1 MAHETLAKP
10 DIRGLATVSRVI
22 EGSGHHRRLAAI
34 LVADVV
40 GFSRMVEADEAG
52 TLALLKQRRS
62 EVIEPTVL
70 SHGGRIVKL
79 LGDGVLLEFASA
91 VAAVECA
98 IQLQGK
104 MAEADAG
111 TPGPDRMVLRIGI
124 NLGEVVGEG
133 SDIYG
138 EGVNVAARL
147 EAMAP
152 PGGICLSEKV
162 YTEVRGKVDAVFV
175 DLGPRK
181 LKNITIPVKTFGIT
195 VAGQP
200 DAAGHPE
207 ATAESAPGLP
217 VGPSIAV
224 LPFLN
229 MSGDAAQ
236 DYLADGIT
244 EDITTALSRLRWLFV
259 IARNSAF
266 TYKGRSVDVRQVARE
281 LGVRYVVEGSVRTAA
296 GRIRVTAQLV
306 DAENGKHIWAERYD
320 RALDDIFAVQDD
332 ITGRVVAAIEP
343 HLYAEEGFR
352 AASRSP
358 GSIDAWGLV
367 VRAMGLI
374 NRVGRRQNEEARA
387 LLQRAIEIEPGYARA
402 HALLSWAVW
411 WAALC
416 YWWPDVAEGYRQA
429 AKHAEDAIALDPS
442 EPWARMTLGLSLSTA
457 RHHER
462 ALAELRAV
470 HDLNPSFAL
479 GRTALGWALLRAGRF
494 EEAIA
499 ETGKALRMSPMDS
512 FAGIYTAIHGLALLG
527 ARRFGDALPFLRA
540 SVAAFAEYSGHYNT
554 LISCCGHLGLMQE
567 AQAFIEARNRVGP
580 PIRVGELRRAL
591 AGFAHCDTF
600 VEGLV
605 KAGVPE

>member
-1 MAHETLAKP
+1 MRLWREPTFAA
-10 DIRGLATVSRVI
+10 SQRVFEVT

-34 LVADVV
+34 LMADVV

-52 TLALLKQRRS
+52 TLALLRRRRR
-62 EVIEPTVL
+62 EVIEPLVR

-79 LGDGVLLEFASA
+79 MGDGVLLEFASA

-98 IQLQGK
+98 IRLQSR
-104 MAEADAG
+104 MAEANAG
-111 TPGPDRMVLRIGI
+111 MPEPDRMILRIGI
-124 NLGEVVGEG
+124 NLGDVVEEG

-138 EGVNVAARL
+138 EGVNIAARL
-147 EAMAP
+147 EAIAQ

-162 YTEVRGKVDAVFV
+162 YQEVQGKVDAAFV

-181 LKNITIPVKTFGIT
+181 LKNIAAPVKAFGVAADKRPG
-195 VAGQP
+195 VAGRRNAMP
-200 DAAGHPE
+200 G
-207 ATAESAPGLP
+207 TVPGLP
-217 VGPSIAV
+217 AGPSIAV

-229 MSGDAAQ
+229 MSGDPTQ
-236 DYLADGIT
+236 DYLADGTT

-266 TYKGRSVDVRQVARE
+266 TYKGRSVDVRQVASE

-296 GRIRVTAQLV
+296 GRIRVTAQLIE
-306 DAENGKHIWAERYD
+306 AETGKHIWAERYD
-320 RALDDIFAVQDD
+320 RALGDIFAVQDE
-332 ITGRVVAAIEP
+332 ITGHVVAAIEP
-343 HLYAEEGFR
+343 HLYAQEGFR
-352 AASRSP
+352 AASNPP
-358 GSIDAWGLV
+358 GSIDAWGLA

-374 NRVGRRQNEEARA
+374 NRVGRRQNEEAQA
-387 LLQRAIEIEPGYARA
+387 LLKRAIEIEPGYARA
-402 HALLSWAVW
+402 HALLSWAIW

-429 AKHAEDAIALDPS
+429 ARHAADSIALDPS
-442 EPWARMTLGLSLSTA
+442 DPWARMTLGLSLSTA
-457 RHHER
+457 RQHQR

-479 GRTALGWALLRAGRF
+479 GRTALGWALLRAGHF

-499 ETGKALRMSPMDS
+499 ETGNALRMSPMDS
-512 FAGIYTAIHGLALLG
+512 FAGIYTTIHGLALLG

-540 SVAAFAEYSGHYNT
+540 SVAAFAEYSGHYNS

-580 PIRVGELRRAL
+580 PIRIGELRQAL

>member
-1 MAHETLAKP
+1 VL
-10 DIRGLATVSRVI
+10 
-22 EGSGHHRRLAAI
+22 
-34 LVADVV
+34 
-40 GFSRMVEADEAG
+40 
-52 TLALLKQRRS
+52 
-62 EVIEPTVL
+62 EPVVL

-79 LGDGVLLEFASA
+79 LGDGVLVEFASA
-91 VAAVECA
+91 IAAVECA
-98 IQLQGK
+98 IRLQAR
-104 MAEADAG
+104 MAEADAD
-111 TPGPDRMVLRIGI
+111 TPGPDRMILRIGI
-124 NLGEVVGEG
+124 NLGDVVGEG

-138 EGVNVAARL
+138 EGVNIAARL
-147 EAMAP
+147 EAIAQ

-162 YTEVRGKVDAVFV
+162 YQEVRGKVDAAFV
-175 DLGPRK
+175 DLGPVK
-181 LKNITIPVKTFGIT
+181 LKNIATPVRTFGIT
-195 VAGQP
+195 VDGAGP
-200 DAAGHPE
+200 REAAAG
-207 ATAESAPGLP
+207 SAAGLP
-217 VGPSIAV
+217 SGPSIAA

-229 MSGDAAQ
+229 MSGDPAQ

-266 TYKGRSVDVRQVARE
+266 IYRGRSVDVRQVARE

-306 DAENGKHIWAERYD
+306 EAETGKHIWAERYD
-320 RALDDIFAVQDD
+320 RALGDIFAVQDE
-332 ITGRVVAAIEP
+332 ITGHVVAAIEP

-352 AASRSP
+352 AASKPP

-374 NRVGRRQNEEARA
+374 NRVGRRQNEEARI
-387 LLQRAIEIEPGYARA
+387 LLERAIGIEPSYARA

-429 AKHAEDAIALDPS
+429 ARHAEDAISRDPS
-442 EPWARMTLGLSLSTA
+442 DPWARMTLGLSLSTA
-457 RHHER
+457 RQHER

-479 GRTALGWALLRAGRF
+479 GRTALGWALLRAGHF
-494 EEAIA
+494 DEAIA
-499 ETGKALRMSPMDS
+499 ETGNALRMSPMDS

-527 ARRFGDALPFLRA
+527 ARRFGDALPFLHA

-567 AQAFIEARNRVGP
+567 AKAFIEARNKVGP
-580 PIRVGELRRAL
+580 PIHVGELRQAL
-591 AGFAHCDTF
+591 AGFAHCGTF

>member
-1 MAHETLAKP
+1 
-10 DIRGLATVSRVI
+10 
-22 EGSGHHRRLAAI
+22 
-34 LVADVV
+34 
-40 GFSRMVEADEAG
+40 MVEADEAG
-52 TLALLKQRRS
+52 TLALLKRRRS
-62 EVIEPTVL
+62 EVIEPLVR
-70 SHGGRIVKL
+70 SHGGRVVKL

-98 IQLQGK
+98 IRLQSQ
-104 MAEADAG
+104 MAAADADR
-111 TPGPDRMVLRIGI
+111 PGPERMILRIGI
-124 NLGEVVGEG
+124 NLGDVVEEG

-147 EAMAP
+147 EAIAQ

-162 YTEVRGKVDAVFV
+162 FHEVRGKVDAVFV

-181 LKNITIPVKTFGIT
+181 LKNIAVPVKAYGVT
-195 VAGQP
+195 VGRRPDEAGR
-200 DAAGHPE
+200 
-207 ATAESAPGLP
+207 PGAMP
-217 VGPSIAV
+217 GTPGVPAGPSIAV

-229 MSGDAAQ
+229 MSGDPAQ
-236 DYLADGIT
+236 DYLADGTT

-266 TYKGRSVDVRQVARE
+266 TYKGRSVDVRQVASE

-296 GRIRVTAQLV
+296 GRIRITAQLIE
-306 DAENGKHIWAERYD
+306 AETGKHIWAQRYD
-320 RALDDIFAVQDD
+320 RALDDIFAVQDE
-332 ITGRVVAAIEP
+332 ITGHVVAAIEP

-352 AASRSP
+352 AASKPP
-358 GSIDAWGLV
+358 GSIDAWGLA

-374 NRVGRRQNEEARA
+374 NRVGRRQNEEAQA
-387 LLQRAIEIEPGYARA
+387 LLTRAIEIEPGYARA

-429 AKHAEDAIALDPS
+429 ARHAEDAIALDPS

-457 RHHER
+457 RQHAR

-479 GRTALGWALLRAGRF
+479 GRTALGWALLRAGHF

-499 ETGKALRMSPMDS
+499 ETGSALRMSPMDS

-580 PIRVGELRRAL
+580 PIRVGELRQAL

>member
-1 MAHETLAKP
+1 MMIAHETLGEPTSA
-10 DIRGLATVSRVI
+10 ASQRVFEVT

-40 GFSRMVEADEAG
+40 GFSRMMEADEAG
-52 TLALLKQRRS
+52 TLALLKRRRS
-62 EVIEPTVL
+62 EVIEPLVH
-70 SHGGRIVKL
+70 SHNGRIVKL
-79 LGDGVLLEFASA
+79 MGDGVLLEFASA

-98 IQLQGK
+98 IQLQGG

-111 TPGPDRMVLRIGI
+111 TPEPGRMILRIGI
-124 NLGEVVGEG
+124 NLGDVVGEG

-138 EGVNVAARL
+138 EGVNIAARL
-147 EAMAP
+147 EAIAQ

-162 YTEVRGKVDAVFV
+162 YQEVRGKVDAAFV

-181 LKNITIPVKTFGIT
+181 LKNIAAPVKAFGVT
-195 VAGQP
+195 MDRPDRAGP
-200 DAAGHPE
+200 PG
-207 ATAESAPGLP
+207 ATTAPGLP
-217 VGPSIAV
+217 GGPSIAV

-229 MSGDAAQ
+229 MSGDSAQ
-236 DYLADGIT
+236 DYLADGTT

-266 TYKGRSVDVRQVARE
+266 TYKGRSVDVRQVASE

-296 GRIRVTAQLV
+296 GRIRVTAQLIE
-306 DAENGKHIWAERYD
+306 AETGKHIWAERYD
-320 RALDDIFAVQDD
+320 RALGDIFAVQDE
-332 ITGRVVAAIEP
+332 ITGHVVAAIEP
-343 HLYAEEGFR
+343 HLYAQEGFR
-352 AASRSP
+352 AASNPP
-358 GSIDAWGLV
+358 GSIDAWGLA

-374 NRVGRRQNEEARA
+374 NRVGRRQNEEART
-387 LLQRAIEIEPGYARA
+387 LLTRAIEIEPAYARA
-402 HALLSWAVW
+402 HALLSWAIW

-429 AKHAEDAIALDPS
+429 AAHAADAVALDPS
-442 EPWARMTLGLSLSTA
+442 DPWARMTLGLSLSTA
-457 RHHER
+457 RQHER

-479 GRTALGWALLRAGRF
+479 GRTALGWALLRAGHF

-499 ETGKALRMSPMDS
+499 ETGNALRMSPMDS
-512 FAGIYTAIHGLALLG
+512 FAGIYTTIHGLALLG

-540 SVAAFAEYSGHYNT
+540 SVAAFAEYSGHYNS

-580 PIRVGELRRAL
+580 PIRVGELRQAL